1 MLYSDN
7 ILSCNEPN
15 DKSMFGGVISEV
27 KTRTLPPS
35 IRGHQLS
42 FHYICGKFM
51 FGSKCVS
58 CLCGHKNFQNQIP
71 ILLYLIAG
79 GNSESSCKMS
89 VDVEEKSATSYSK
102 RTVWTLD
109 DSFKTIG
116 ASNMQSSTWNHTT
129 INLVPTETES
139 NVIIN
144 LEYDYLNG
152 GGVGLDNVVFSS
164 SIKCD
169 PR

>member
-1 MLYSDN
+1 MCW
-7 ILSCNEPN
+7 LS
-15 DKSMFGGVISEV
+15 MWIGYQ
-27 KTRTLPPS
+27 
-35 IRGHQLS
+35 H
-42 FHYICGKFM
+42 
-51 FGSKCVS
+51 
-58 CLCGHKNFQNQIP
+58 FQNQIP

-79 GNSESSCKMS
+79 GNSEISCKMS
-89 VDVEEKSATSYSK
+89 ADVEEKSATSYSK
-102 RTVWTLD
+102 KTVWTLD
-109 DSFKTIG
+109 NSFKTIG

-129 INLVPTETES
+129 INLAPTETES

-164 SIKCD
+164 TIKCD